1 MNQQETHNAEDFR
14 IVDGYTLEI
23 IKTIINIDG
32 ATTPNDLYD
41 LILHVPLEE
50 APFHYVLDRDTL
62 IKFALDLILTATD
75 NQDRNDH

>member
-1 MNQQETHNAEDFR
+1 MNQQKTYNAEDFR

-41 LILHVPLEE
+41 LILHVPFEE
-50 APFHYVLDRDTL
+50 APFHYVFHRDVL
-62 IKFALDLILTATD
+62 IKLALDLILTATD
-75 NQDRNDH
+75 DNDR